1 MNFPSLDQGGDF
13 FFAQPAWLWG
23 LLLLL
28 PLLLLRRKAGTSAC
42 VVHPAL
48 RLIQDQ
54 LKRPSTLA
62 GKLGMFIF
70 AAAYT
75 CLLLAL
81 AQPQLRH
88 EFTED
93 KVSGIDI
100 MIAFDLSGSM
110 AATDMNFA
118 SKDARG
124 RIIQQRVD
132 RLTAAK
138 HVISQFIENRPNDRM
153 GIVAFAGQAKLSCP
167 LTLDHQMLCHM
178 MEMFYLEDVRRNI
191 PGYIASPGTAIGS
204 AIASAATR
212 LEERKETKSKIIIL
226 VTDGHS
232 NRGSIAPIEAAEQAA
247 KLGIRIFTIA
257 IGQKQQ
263 LSAHVQD
270 AGADEKSLR
279 EIARIT
285 NGHYFRASSGQ
296 ELMKAF
302 QGIDRLEK
310 TEAKRRTIIKNEP
323 LFPYPLAAA
332 CVLLLLSFTLN
343 FMRPQAAP

>member
-1 MNFPSLDQGGDF
+1 MNFPALNEGGDF
-13 FFAQPAWLWG
+13 FFAQPLWLWG

-28 PLLLLRRKAGTSAC
+28 PLLLLRRKSGTAAC
-42 VVHPAL
+42 VTHPAL
-48 RLIQDQ
+48 HLVQDH
-54 LKRPSTLA
+54 LKRPATLA
-62 GKLGMFIF
+62 GKLGMLIF
-70 AAAYT
+70 AASYA

-110 AATDMNFA
+110 AAPDMNFT

-124 RIIQQRVD
+124 RTVQQRVD

-138 HVISQFIENRPNDRM
+138 YVIAQFIEKRPNDRM

-167 LTLDHQMLCHM
+167 LTLDHKMLSHM
-178 MEMFYLEDVRRNI
+178 MAQFYLEDVQRNI
-191 PGYIASPGTAIGS
+191 PGYVAVQGTAIGS

-212 LEERKETKSKIIIL
+212 LEERKDTKSKIIIL

-232 NRGSIAPIEAAEQAA
+232 NRGSISPVEAAEQAA

-263 LSAHVQD
+263 LSAHIQD
-270 AGADEKSLR
+270 EGVDEKTLR

-285 NGHYFRASSGQ
+285 DGRYFRASSGQ
-296 ELMKAF
+296 ALMQAF
-302 QGIDRLEK
+302 SGIDQLEK

-323 LFPYPLAAA
+323 LFPYPLSAA
-332 CVLLLLSFTLN
+332 CALLLLAFTLN

>member
-1 MNFPSLDQGGDF
+1 MNFPSLQQGGDF
-13 FFAQPAWLWG
+13 FFAQPQWLWG

-28 PLLLLRRKAGTSAC
+28 PLLMLRRKAGSAAC
-42 VVHPAL
+42 IVHPAL

-54 LKRPSTLA
+54 LKAPSSLA
-62 GKLGMFIF
+62 GRVGMLLF
-70 AAAYT
+70 ATAFT

-88 EFTED
+88 EYTEE

-110 AATDMNFA
+110 AAPDMNFT

-124 RIIQQRVD
+124 RTVQQRVD

-138 HVISQFIENRPNDRM
+138 HVIDQFIEKRPNDRM

-167 LTLDHQMLCHM
+167 LTLDHQMLRHM
-178 MEMFYLEDVRRNI
+178 MGLFYLEDVRRNI
-191 PGYIASPGTAIGS
+191 PGYIAAQGTAIGS

-212 LEERKETKSKIIIL
+212 LEERKDTKSKIIIL

-232 NRGSIAPIEAAEQAA
+232 NRGSISPIEAAEQAA

-263 LSAHVQD
+263 LSASIQD
-270 AGADEKSLR
+270 EGVDEKGLR

-285 NGHYFRASSGQ
+285 DGHYFRASSGQ
-296 ELMKAF
+296 ALMQAF
-302 QGIDRLEK
+302 AGIDQLEK
-310 TEAKRRTIIKNEP
+310 TEVKRRTIIKNEP
-323 LFPYPLAAA
+323 LFPYPLSAA
-332 CVLLLLSFTLN
+332 CLFLLLSFTFN